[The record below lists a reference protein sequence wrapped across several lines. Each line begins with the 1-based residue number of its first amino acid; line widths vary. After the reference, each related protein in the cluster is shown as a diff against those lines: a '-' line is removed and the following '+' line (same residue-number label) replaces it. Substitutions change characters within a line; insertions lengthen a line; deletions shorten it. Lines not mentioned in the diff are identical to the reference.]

1 MSWNNSIVNSMR
13 EGIKAGLDEAG
24 ENKAVESV
32 VGENLETSTPSDESN
47 TEKTEKKV
55 FTEE

>member
-24 ENKAVESV
+24 VKTDDSLVK
-32 VGENLETSTPSDESN
+32 ENLEASTPSDESKE
-47 TEKTEKKV
+47 EKTEKKV
-55 FTEE
+55 FSEE